1 MPSHVALKLAHEMQ
15 KCTIMNNEQLTSFGL
30 FNVGLLCLYSIYRT
44 ERRHGMLFKQQLR
57 HMYCR
62 IGTPSVCFV
71 IDVGDV
77 KRLKHNLMLPTG
89 QRIHLQSL

>member
-1 MPSHVALKLAHEMQ
+1 MPSLVALKLAHGMQ

-30 FNVGLLCLYSIYRT
+30 LNVGLLCLYGIYRT
-44 ERRHGMLFKQQLR
+44 ERRHDMLFKHQGR

-62 IGTPSVCFV
+62 NGAPSVCFV

-77 KRLKHNLMLPTG
+77 KF
-89 QRIHLQSL
+89 